1 MGVISVNRSEIVMAI
16 PDLKCGVLPPHNG
29 SRNGGT
35 VSQADLSPFR
45 ATTLELCQKFGTTPE
60 RRNILRGYLQM
71 RARLSDLQVVDGF
84 QWVDGH
90 FLEDYEKRT
99 RKSPEHI
106 RVVTFC
112 RTSPLIADPN
122 YARLFE
128 PLKTISATRAAFNV
142 DHNLIPLTWPAQD
155 IIEATRFYSAMLSH
169 SDNGVWKGYVRI
181 NLNTPQDDTAAQELL
196 AAKDTE

>member
-1 MGVISVNRSEIVMAI
+1 MKQNRAKNVMAI

-29 SRNGGT
+29 HRNGGPVRQT
-35 VSQADLSPFR
+35 DLSPFP

-60 RRNILRGYLQM
+60 RRVILRGYLQM
-71 RARLSDLQVVDGF
+71 RARLSDLQIVNGF

-99 RKSPEHI
+99 RKSPDHI

-112 RTSPLIADPN
+112 HPSQLISDPN
-122 YARLFE
+122 YARLFQ
-128 PLKTISATRAAFNV
+128 PLKKCSDTRAAFHV
-142 DHNLIPLTWPAQD
+142 EHSLIPLDWPAND
-155 IIEATRFYSAMLSH
+155 IIEATRFQSAMLSH

-181 NLNTPQDDTAAQELL
+181 NLNTPQDDTAAVEHLAEQER
-196 AAKDTE
+196 A